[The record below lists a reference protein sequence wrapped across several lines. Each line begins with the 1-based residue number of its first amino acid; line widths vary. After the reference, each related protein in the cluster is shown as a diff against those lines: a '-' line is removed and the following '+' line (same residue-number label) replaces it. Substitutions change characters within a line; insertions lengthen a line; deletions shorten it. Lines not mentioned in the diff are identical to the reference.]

1 VTTSETTAEI
11 LALGK
16 RWAEAEQRADTTDLD
31 DLAVEDFRLIG
42 PLGFVL
48 DKAQWLERYRAGAL
62 DTRSLTWDEIEVRDF
77 GAAAIAIGRHT
88 QLATFAGRPADGQ
101 FRIMH
106 VFVRDGVDSRW
117 RLASI
122 QLSQLAAAAPAG
134 GAPRGPEHS
143 SQAS

>member
-1 VTTSETTAEI
+1 MTRDTTAEI

-16 RWAEAEQRADTTDLD
+16 RWAEAEQRGDTTVLD
-31 DLAVEDFRLIG
+31 DLAVAAFRLIG

-48 DKAQWLERYRAGAL
+48 DKAQWLERYRTGAL
-62 DTRSLTWDEIEVRDF
+62 DTRTLTWDQVEVRDF

-88 QLATFAGRPADGQ
+88 QQATYAGQPADGQ

-106 VFVRDGVDSRW
+106 VFIRDGVDSRW

-122 QLSQLAAAAPAG
+122 QLSQLAAAASTGGPPGGPERASAG
-134 GAPRGPEHS
+134 G
-143 SQAS
+143 

>member
-1 VTTSETTAEI
+1 MTSDTTAEI

-16 RWAEAEQRADTTDLD
+16 RWAEAERRADIAVLD
-31 DLAVEDFRLIG
+31 DLAADDFRLVG

-48 DKAQWLERYRAGAL
+48 DKAQWLERYRTGAL
-62 DTRSLTWDEIEVRDF
+62 DTRSLTWDEVEVRDF

-88 QLATFAGRPADGQ
+88 QQATYAGRSADGQ

-106 VFVRDGVDSRW
+106 VFVRDDVGSRW
-117 RLASI
+117 RLASV

-134 GAPRGPEHS
+134 GQPGGPEH
-143 SQAS
+143 AAAAG